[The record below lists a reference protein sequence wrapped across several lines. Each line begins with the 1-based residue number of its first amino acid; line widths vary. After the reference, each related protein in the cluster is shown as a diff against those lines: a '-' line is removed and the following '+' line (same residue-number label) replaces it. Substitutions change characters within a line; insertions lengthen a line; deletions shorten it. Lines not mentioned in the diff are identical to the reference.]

1 MTLDTD
7 IIFTT
12 EQQKTTGNVLP
23 LLHEIRHALD
33 TLVDE
38 KKPTIIDLRRI
49 PLSADD
55 EEKLETFLGTG
66 EVRAEISALGPTVLQ
81 ETLYSGVWIET
92 HYNEHDEV
100 MGKFIT
106 IATAPHILLA
116 QDSDMEAGLTR
127 LTHDLDTPLP
137 STGGSSPDDPPVE
150 QR

>member
-1 MTLDTD
+1 VTLDTD

-33 TLVDE
+33 ALVDE

-55 EEKLETFLGTG
+55 EKKLETFLGTG

-81 ETLYSGVWIET
+81 ETQYSGVWIET

-106 IATAPHILLA
+106 IAIAPNILLA
-116 QDSDMEAGLTR
+116 QGVDMESGLAR
-127 LTHDLDTPLP
+127 LTHDLNTPLD
-137 STGGSSPDDPPVE
+137 SAEVSDNDPVE